1 MGILALTACSEDNV
15 SDLQLTGGC
24 SVTELALDDYEG
36 TVDKAARTITVRVPE
51 TYDISQMALS
61 KLTLSDGAVCDAK
74 VGDKMNMLLAQTLR
88 VKNGDVFLDWTLV
101 AKRDEAKILSFK
113 VNGIYKG
120 ERECYCRTCFG
131 CTSRLHESCG
141 LYRNQQYG
149 YKHLHCNRQS
159 DRQAYCCIRKLGSDD
174 GRAGA

>member
-36 TVDKAARTITVRVPE
+36 IVDKAARTITVRVPE
-51 TYDISQMALS
+51 TYDISQMTLS

-101 AKRDEAKILSFK
+101 AKRMRQRFSLS
-113 VNGIYKG
+113 
-120 ERECYCRTCFG
+120 R
-131 CTSRLHESCG
+131 
-141 LYRNQQYG
+141 
-149 YKHLHCNRQS
+149 
-159 DRQAYCCIRKLGSDD
+159 
-174 GRAGA
+174 

>member
-1 MGILALTACSEDNV
+1 MGFLALTACSEDNV

-51 TYDISQMALS
+51 TYDISQMTLS

-113 VNGIYKG
+113 VNGIYTG
-120 ERECYCRTCFG
+120 AIN
-131 CTSRLHESCG
+131 ES
-141 LYRNQQYG
+141 NKTITINVPQTV
-149 YKHLHCNRQS
+149 
-159 DRQAYCCIRKLGSDD
+159 DITKLIPSIKVSENATVEI
-174 GRAGA
+174 GRASCRERV